1 LFIILFDYKK
11 RGQSMQLESIKTILI
26 VGAGVMGHGI
36 AQAFAQAGYQVRLV
50 DLDRNT
56 LDRALAR
63 IKANLRTLEADGQI
77 TGEDANRTLKNIQF
91 HTDLPAAAEKSDFVI
106 EAVAEVPDVKK
117 EIFSKLDALCPSD
130 VILASNTS
138 SLDLFSIVSV
148 SNPSRVVAAHFFAP
162 AQIIPLVEVCPGPET
177 SPEVVALT
185 ARLMEKIG
193 KEPVCLKKF
202 VPSYIVNR
210 IQNQISAAVF
220 EMLINGYA
228 DAEDIDRAVKASLG
242 IRLPVVGVV
251 QSLDFTGLDVVHDIM
266 KSRGITLPVIA
277 DRVARGE
284 LGAKTSKGFY
294 DYQGRSEEEILAKRD
309 TLYLKMLEHL
319 KKIKAFEAV

>member
-1 LFIILFDYKK
+1 
-11 RGQSMQLESIKTILI
+11 MQLESIKTILVI
-26 VGAGVMGHGI
+26 GAGIMGHGV
-36 AQAFAQAGYQVRLV
+36 AQVFAQAGYSVRLV
-50 DLDRNT
+50 DLDQGA
-56 LDRALAR
+56 LDKAMAR
-63 IKANLRTLEADGQI
+63 IRASLHTLAAEGHIDKKDI
-77 TGEDANRTLKNIQF
+77 DRTLKNIQF
-91 HTDLPAAAEKSDFVI
+91 HTDLSAASEKADFVV
-106 EAVAEVPDVKK
+106 EAVAEVPEIKK
-117 EIFSKLDALCPSD
+117 EIFSKIDALCPSD
-130 VILASNTS
+130 VIFASNTS
-138 SLDLFSIVSV
+138 SLDVFSIIRI

-193 KEPVCLKKF
+193 KQPVCLKKF

-228 DAEDIDRAVKASLG
+228 APEDIDRAVKASLG
-242 IRLPVVGVV
+242 IRLPIVGVV

-266 KSRGITLPVIA
+266 KSKGITLPLIA

-284 LGAKTSKGFY
+284 LGAKTSRGFY

-309 TLYLKMLEHL
+309 ALYLKMLEHI
-319 KKIKAFEAV
+319 KKIRAFDAV

>member
-1 LFIILFDYKK
+1 
-11 RGQSMQLESIKTILI
+11 MQLESIKTILVI
-26 VGAGVMGHGI
+26 GAGVMGHGI
-36 AQAFAQAGYQVRLV
+36 AQVFAQAGYRVRLM
-50 DLDRNT
+50 DLDQAT

-63 IKANLRTLEADGQI
+63 IKASLHTLAAEGHIAKKDI
-77 TGEDANRTLKNIQF
+77 DRSLKNIQF
-91 HTDLPAAAEKSDFVI
+91 HTEMSDAAEKADFVI
-106 EAVAEVPDVKK
+106 EAVAEIPEFKK
-117 EIFSKLDALCPSD
+117 EIFSKLDTLCSSD
-130 VILASNTS
+130 VIFASNTS
-138 SLDLFSIVSV
+138 SLDVFSIISI

-193 KEPVCLKKF
+193 KQPVCLKKF
-202 VPSYIVNR
+202 APSYIVNR

-228 DAEDIDRAVKASLG
+228 DPEDIDRAVKASLG

-251 QSLDFTGLDVVHDIM
+251 QSLDFTGLDVVNDIM
-266 KSRGITLPVIA
+266 KSRGFTLPVIA

-294 DYQGRSEEEILAKRD
+294 DYQGRSEEEILVKRD
-309 TLYLKMLEHL
+309 ALYLKMLEHL
-319 KKIKAFEAV
+319 KKISAFDAI